1 MSIIS
6 TDCDS
11 QQPAIVVGG
20 GQYDR
25 TRAIQDGRA
34 WAGGRPVR
42 YLDLS
47 PAEALRRSFETH
59 ELAAAEVSLGVLA
72 VAFDEGRTRY
82 RGLPAFVARS
92 FRHGSIFVRNDG
104 SVLEPRNLASG
115 RIGLPDVRLTTAIWV
130 RGMLSDQYGLDL
142 RSIVWTVGGIDA
154 PAPQPAQ
161 AAQTTPA
168 AGAADLVTVAA
179 PPGRTLWQ
187 MLADGELDAVIAART
202 PAAIKQH
209 DPRFKRMFTNFREEE
224 EAYFK
229 KTGCFPPMHMIAYDT
244 KALDSQQAG
253 ELYEV
258 FRRAR
263 DMALVDLEETAFYH
277 VSLPWLPDDLLRARH
292 VMGSD
297 LWSYGFSANRTAID
311 TFLRYCHEQGI
322 TRRRL
327 EAGQLFLHID

>member
-1 MSIIS
+1 MSLIS
-6 TDCDS
+6 KGAERTV
-11 QQPAIVVGG
+11 QPIVVGG

-25 TRAIQDGRA
+25 TRAVQDGRA
-34 WAGGRPVR
+34 WQDGIEVR

-47 PAEALRRSFETH
+47 PAEALRRLFVTH
-59 ELAAAEVSLGVLA
+59 ELSAAEVSLGALA
-72 VAFDEGRTRY
+72 IAFDEGRTRY

-104 SVLEPRNLASG
+104 SVLEPRNLAK
-115 RIGLPDVRLTTAIWV
+115 RCIGLPDVRLTSAIWV

-142 RSIVWTVGGIDA
+142 SSITWVVGGIDA
-154 PAPQPAQ
+154 PQSAEPPN
-161 AAQTTPA
+161 TP
-168 AGAADLVTVAA
+168 GMSTVAA

-187 MLADGELDAVIAART
+187 MLADGELDAVIAARM
-202 PAAIKQH
+202 PAAIRDQ

-229 KTGCFPPMHMIAYDT
+229 KTGCFPPVHIMAYDT
-244 KALDSQQAG
+244 EALDAERAG
-253 ELYEV
+253 ELYGV

-263 DMALVDLEETAFYH
+263 DLALAELEETAFYH

-292 VMGSD
+292 VMGAD
-297 LWSYGFSANRTAID
+297 LWSYGLSANRTAVD

-327 EAGQLFLHID
+327 QADQLLLNID